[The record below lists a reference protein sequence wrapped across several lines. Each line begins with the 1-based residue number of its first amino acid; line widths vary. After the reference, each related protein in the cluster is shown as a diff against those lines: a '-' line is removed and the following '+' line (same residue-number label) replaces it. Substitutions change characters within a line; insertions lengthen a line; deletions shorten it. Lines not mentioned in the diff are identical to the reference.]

1 MSEEL
6 VVRQC
11 APTLAG
17 IKSGSL
23 FPCAFASRAEL
34 TAELRRMNARLVPK
48 GLCLMPLRYDGERA
62 LLYLFRPAGLRRDL
76 ADPLAAELLRRHGY
90 ACGNCGRCVAR
101 LCHRMREDAGFPH
114 EVGLFLSY
122 PPEDVRGFMDN
133 RAENFKCA
141 GLWKVYGDEALARA
155 LFRKYKKC
163 TEVYCRRFRA
173 GDGLDELAVAG

>member
-48 GLCLMPLRYDGERA
+48 GLCLMKYEDESGNPV
-62 LLYLFRPAGLRRDL
+62 PQ
-76 ADPLAAELLRRHGY
+76 DPT
-90 ACGNCGRCVAR
+90 
-101 LCHRMREDAGFPH
+101 
-114 EVGLFLSY
+114 S
-122 PPEDVRGFMDN
+122 
-133 RAENFKCA
+133 
-141 GLWKVYGDEALARA
+141 
-155 LFRKYKKC
+155 
-163 TEVYCRRFRA
+163 RF
-173 GDGLDELAVAG
+173 